1 MSLEIA
7 TIGGGCFWC
16 IEALMQQLEGVEKVV
31 SGYAGGS
38 VPGKPTYREVCSG
51 LTGHAEVTQVSF
63 DPAKLSYE
71 DLLMIFMTSHDPTT
85 LNRQGADVG
94 TQYRSIIMYHSEEQ
108 KATAEKVLA
117 KLASY
122 YSDKIVTSV
131 EALTTFYEAEEEHQN
146 YYNDHP
152 EAGFCKAVIEPKVSK
167 LRQKYQDRLKS

>member
-31 SGYAGGS
+31 SGYAGGT
-38 VPGKPTYREVCSG
+38 VPGRPTYREVCSG

-94 TQYRSIIMYHSEEQ
+94 TQYRSIIMYHNAEQ
-108 KATAEKVLA
+108 KTTAEKVLD

-122 YSDKIVTSV
+122 YSDKIVTSL
-131 EALTTFYEAEEEHQN
+131 EALSTFYEAEEEHQN